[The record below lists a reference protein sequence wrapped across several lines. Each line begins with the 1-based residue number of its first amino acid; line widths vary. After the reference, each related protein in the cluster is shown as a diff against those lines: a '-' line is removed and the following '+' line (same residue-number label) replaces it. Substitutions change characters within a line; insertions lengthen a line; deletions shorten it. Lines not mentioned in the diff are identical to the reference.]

1 MPRSSRFDIEGGRD
15 RYPLEI
21 NANALPNDEIK
32 SIKKKFHIKLPK
44 FGKKKKEQVL
54 KFYI

>member
-32 SIKKKFHIKLPK
+32 SIKKKFHNKLPK